1 MSNQINQY
9 NQIDPAI
16 ETRVEA
22 LLQQMTLAE
31 KVGQLVQITPSIM
44 PDPDQLTE
52 LLAKV
57 GSGEVSIEALFKPR
71 PDLEELIRTGSIGSL
86 LNMANPQQINQLQR
100 IAVEESRLGIPLIV
114 GSDVIHGF
122 RTIFPIP
129 LAEACTW
136 NPELLEQA
144 SRVAATEAAAAGIDW
159 IFAPM
164 VDNSRDPRWGRVAE
178 GSGEDVFL
186 GGVMAEAR
194 VRGFQTAVSPDN
206 RNIAACPKHYV
217 GYGASEAGRDY
228 NPTELTERTLREVHL
243 PPFAAA
249 FAAGAGSVM
258 SAFNDISGVPAS
270 ANPFTLKTVLRD
282 EWQWPGVV
290 LSDFGSIA
298 ELVLHGVAAD
308 LKEAARLAILAGVD
322 MDMMN
327 DAYGPY
333 LAELVAEGSVPE
345 AVVDE
350 SVRRVLRLKLALGL
364 FERPFTDETLL
375 NQTILSDG
383 ARQLALEVAQQSIV
397 LLKNEGDL
405 LPLSPAKRVAV
416 IGPLADARRD
426 MLGMWTLFGKEEDA
440 ETVLEGVGR
449 YAVALT
455 HAAGCSLTGSEGV
468 AETAVLAAVDQADV
482 VLLVVG
488 EGANMSG
495 EARSRSQ
502 LGLPGQQQ
510 ALADLVAQ
518 TGKPLVVVLMGGRP
532 LIVPRL
538 LEQADAVLMAWH
550 GGICAGR
557 AVADIVF
564 GAVNPSGKLTMSWPR
579 REGQIPVYYSHK
591 STGRP
596 MTGEGVPQFGEP
608 FKSRYIDLPNEPQF
622 PFGFGGSYTT
632 FEYADLVVEKTAV
645 LPPSSTL
652 VVSATVC
659 NSGSRAGTEVVQLY
673 IRDLVGSVTR
683 PVKELKGFQRITLQP
698 GEAQQV
704 RFELPIAEL
713 AFWDAQMQHRVE
725 PGEFQVWIGPN
736 AASGLVGSF
745 AVVAGD

>member
-1 MSNQINQY
+1 MSDLIKQY
-9 NQIDPAI
+9 NQLDPAI
-16 ETRVEA
+16 EARVEP

-31 KVGQLVQITPSIM
+31 KVGQLVQITPAPM

-52 LLAKV
+52 LLAKLA
-57 GSGEVSIEALFKPR
+57 SGELTMETLFQPR
-71 PDLEELIRTGSIGSL
+71 PNLEELIRTGSIGSL
-86 LNMANPQQINQLQR
+86 LNMADPHQINRLQQV
-100 IAVEESRLGIPLIV
+100 AVAESRLGIPLIV

-129 LAEACTW
+129 LAEVCTW
-136 NPELLEQA
+136 NPDLLEQA
-144 SRVAATEAAAAGIDW
+144 SRVAAAEASAAGIDW

-186 GGVMAEAR
+186 GGVMAQAR
-194 VRGFQTAVSPDN
+194 VRGFQTAVLPSD
-206 RNIAACPKHYV
+206 RRIAACPKHYV

-228 NPTELTERTLREVHL
+228 NPTELTERTLRELHL

-270 ANPFTLKTVLRD
+270 AHPFTLKTVLRE

-298 ELVLHGVAAD
+298 ELVEHGVAAN

-327 DAYGPY
+327 NAYAPY

-350 SVRRVLRLKLALGL
+350 SVRRVLRLKMGLGL

-375 NQTILSDG
+375 PQTILRDE
-383 ARQLALEVAQQSIV
+383 AKQLALEVARQSMV
-397 LLKNEGDL
+397 LLKNESNV
-405 LPLSPAKRVAV
+405 LPLSPSTRLAV

-449 YAVALT
+449 YVPEAV
-455 HAAGCSLTGSEGV
+455 HVAGCSLTGGEV
-468 AETAVLAAVDQADV
+468 EETAVLAAIAQADV
-482 VLLVVG
+482 VVLVVG

-495 EARSRSQ
+495 EARSRAQ

-518 TGKPLVVVLMGGRP
+518 AGKPLVVVLMGGRP

-538 LEQADAVLMAWH
+538 IEQADALLMAWH

-557 AVADIVF
+557 AVADILF

-579 REGQIPVYYSHK
+579 HEGQIPVYYSHK
-591 STGRP
+591 NTGRP
-596 MTGEGVPQFGEP
+596 MTGEGVAQFGEP

-622 PFGFGGSYTT
+622 PFGFGRSYTT
-632 FEYADLVVEKTAV
+632 FVYEDLVVETAV
-645 LPPSSTL
+645 LPPTPAQAGATL
-652 VVSATVC
+652 IVSATVR
-659 NSGSRAGTEVVQLY
+659 NSGNQAGAEVVQLY

-683 PVKELKGFQRITLQP
+683 PVKELKAFQRLTLQP

-704 RFELPIAEL
+704 RFALPVEQL
-713 AFWDAQMQHRVE
+713 AFWDAQMQHRIE
-725 PGEFQVWIGPN
+725 PGEFHVWIGPD
-736 AASGLVGSF
+736 AASGLIGSF
-745 AVVAGD
+745 SVV